1 MSWFNKNTHFYSNFI
16 LKVSL
21 SKKKKKDIRFYICFN
36 KFIRFDVL
44 MFKQN
49 VKLTLS
55 AVVSVR
61 ILNYF
66 TFSFITKW
74 IKWKISRFKDKM
86 KHNVTRKKKRRRRIY
101 RILRKN
107 KLIILCKNLDIS
119 DVTCLRK
126 KKEIL
131 KQVRKLNK
139 RL

>member
-86 KHNVTRKKKRRRRIY
+86 KHNVTRKKRRRRRIY

>member
-1 MSWFNKNTHFYSNFI
+1 
-16 LKVSL
+16 
-21 SKKKKKDIRFYICFN
+21 
-36 KFIRFDVL
+36 
-44 MFKQN
+44 
-49 VKLTLS
+49 
-55 AVVSVR
+55 
-61 ILNYF
+61 
-66 TFSFITKW
+66 
-74 IKWKISRFKDKM
+74 M
-86 KHNVTRKKKRRRRIY
+86 KHNVTRKKRRRRRIY

>member
-86 KHNVTRKKKRRRRIY
+86 KHNVTRKKRRRRRIY

-107 KLIILCKNLDIS
+107 KLIILCKKSWYFWCYVL
-119 DVTCLRK
+119 K
-126 KKEIL
+126 KKKRNIKTSEEIE
-131 KQVRKLNK
+131 
-139 RL
+139 